1 MNFAADNFHL
11 DRSRNATI
19 QVFEHLR
26 ELIVSLA
33 VKPGT
38 VLARPQ
44 LCDFYK
50 LSASPVREALLR
62 LEEEH
67 LVDIYPQHQTRVR
80 RIDLAQARQ
89 AHFLRLSVELEMVQ
103 VLAQDGDPGLGRT
116 LTALVERQ
124 RASLESGDLGTFT
137 QVDME
142 FHRCLYHAA
151 AVPDLWSMMRSR
163 SGNLDRLRRLHLPL
177 NGKAQSILD
186 EHGAIAG
193 AIARGDAQAAQQMVR
208 RHLSGTLSAIDALR
222 TRYPDLLLPLD
233 YGAPV
238 MAA

>member
-1 MNFAADNFHL
+1 MNTEQNRFHL
-11 DRSRNATI
+11 DRSRNATA

-26 ELIVSLA
+26 ELIVGLA
-33 VKPGT
+33 IQPGT

-44 LCDFYK
+44 LCEYYK

-89 AHFLRLSVELEMVQ
+89 AHFLRLSVELEMAQ
-103 VLAQDGDPGLGRT
+103 VLAQDADPALARMLAG
-116 LTALVERQ
+116 LVERQ
-124 RASLESGDLGTFT
+124 RASLEPGDLGTFT
-137 QVDME
+137 QIDME
-142 FHRCLYHAA
+142 FHRCLYQAA

-177 NGKAQSILD
+177 NGKARSIL
-186 EHGAIAG
+186 EQHAAIAE
-193 AIARGDAQAAQQMVR
+193 AIGCGDAAQAQRMVR
-208 RHLSGTLSAIDALR
+208 THLSGTLSAIDALR
-222 TRYPDLLLPLD
+222 LRYPDLLLPLD
-233 YGAPV
+233 YQAPV

>member
-1 MNFAADNFHL
+1 MHTGDNRFLL
-11 DRSRNATI
+11 DRSRNATA

-26 ELIVSLA
+26 ELIVSLTIQ
-33 VKPGT
+33 PGT

-44 LCDFYK
+44 LCEYYK

-67 LVDIYPQHQTRVR
+67 LVEIYPQHQTRVC

-89 AHFLRLSVELEMVQ
+89 AHFLRLSVELEMAQ
-103 VLAQDGDPGLGRT
+103 VLATNRDMHLART
-116 LTALVERQ
+116 LASLVERQ
-124 RASLESGDLGTFT
+124 RASLAAGDLAMFT
-137 QVDME
+137 QIDME

-177 NGKAQSILD
+177 NGKAQLILA
-186 EHGAIAG
+186 EHAAIAD
-193 AIARGDAQAAQQMVR
+193 AIACGDAAAAQQMVR
-208 RHLSGTLSAIDALR
+208 VHLSGTLRAIDALR

-233 YGAPV
+233 YQAPV

>member
-1 MNFAADNFHL
+1 MHTGDNRFHL
-11 DRSRNATI
+11 DRSRNATA

-33 VKPGT
+33 IQPGT

-44 LCDFYK
+44 LCEYYK

-89 AHFLRLSVELEMVQ
+89 AHFLRLSVELEMAQ
-103 VLAQDGDPGLGRT
+103 VLATSRDVLLART
-116 LTALVERQ
+116 LASLVERQ
-124 RASLESGDLGTFT
+124 RASLAAGDLAMFT
-137 QVDME
+137 QIDME

-177 NGKAQSILD
+177 NGKAQSILA
-186 EHGAIAG
+186 EHAAIAD
-193 AIARGDAQAAQQMVR
+193 AIGRGDAAAAQQMVR
-208 RHLSGTLSAIDALR
+208 VHLSGTLSAIDALR

-233 YGAPV
+233 YQAPV